1 MTQATGTASNTTDL
15 TAARAV
21 AATADTAGTA
31 DGTQGA
37 DDDRAVLVEQRAA
50 GLWLRL
56 NRPRALNGITPATVT
71 GLHAGLDRAE
81 RDDSVRAVVLAAVGR
96 VFCAGADLTLV
107 HQMASAPQ
115 AQAAALQ
122 QSFLQD
128 VGDVL
133 NRLEAFGKPVVAA
146 VHGLAVAGG
155 LELVLCCD
163 LVIAAASARFGDAH
177 ANYGLLP
184 GGGASVRLPRRVGP
198 SRAKHLMFTGL
209 DLPAA
214 DFLGTD
220 LVTAV
225 VPDADLTDSV
235 DELVAR
241 MATKS
246 PTGLARMKDLVDRG
260 LQAPAEH
267 GLRAELDAVAQHA
280 RTEDFAEGLRAF
292 ADKRQPRF
300 TGR

>member
-15 TAARAV
+15 TAAGAG
-21 AATADTAGTA
+21 ADTADTADTA

-37 DDDRAVLVEQRAA
+37 DDDSAVLVEQRAA

-56 NRPRALNGITPATVT
+56 NRPRALNGITPATVA

-81 RDDSVRAVVLAAVGR
+81 RDDSVRAVILAAVGQ

-107 HQMASAPQ
+107 HQMASAPP

-292 ADKRQPRF
+292 TDKRKPRF